1 MKFFSRKALVAGAT
15 AIAVSFAGVNV
26 ASAAEPTTTPAL
38 SSGSSASQFLQ
49 TLGSPSNSKPKT
61 ETGNTDPK
69 DEDETDESLSSKP
82 EDIKAWIGIIT
93 AVVGALSAIY
103 SFVNK
108 ISK

>member
-26 ASAAEPTTTPAL
+26 ASAQSSNNAPAASSTTSSPAAPTTTTPEPGKG
-38 SSGSSASQFLQ
+38 GSSDLRA
-49 TLGSPSNSKPKT
+49 K
-61 ETGNTDPK
+61 
-69 DEDETDESLSSKP
+69 
-82 EDIKAWIGIIT
+82 DIKEWIGIIT

-103 SFVNK
+103 TFINK

>member
-26 ASAAEPTTTPAL
+26 ASAQSTTTPAASSTSSAAPTTTPEAPAPT
-38 SSGSSASQFLQ
+38 STPEPGKGGSSDMKAS
-49 TLGSPSNSKPKT
+49 
-61 ETGNTDPK
+61 
-69 DEDETDESLSSKP
+69 
-82 EDIKAWIGIIT
+82 DIKEWIGIIT

-103 SFVNK
+103 TFINK

>member
-26 ASAAEPTTTPAL
+26 ASAQSSLPSSSTTTAPAAPAAPAGDDDNTDGEGGT
-38 SSGSSASQFLQ
+38 STTPTKPAESGSS
-49 TLGSPSNSKPKT
+49 
-61 ETGNTDPK
+61 D
-69 DEDETDESLSSKP
+69 LSA
-82 EDIKAWIGIIT
+82 ENIKAWIGIIT

>member
-26 ASAAEPTTTPAL
+26 ASAQSTTTTPAASSTSSAAPTTTPEAPAPT
-38 SSGSSASQFLQ
+38 STPEPGKGGSSDMKAS
-49 TLGSPSNSKPKT
+49 
-61 ETGNTDPK
+61 
-69 DEDETDESLSSKP
+69 
-82 EDIKAWIGIIT
+82 DIKEWIGIIT

-103 SFVNK
+103 TFINK

>member
-26 ASAAEPTTTPAL
+26 ASAQSSIKAPAASSTTSSPAAPTTTEEAPKDGAA
-38 SSGSSASQFLQ
+38 STTTPEPGKGGSS
-49 TLGSPSNSKPKT
+49 
-61 ETGNTDPK
+61 D
-69 DEDETDESLSSKP
+69 LSAKG
-82 EDIKAWIGIIT
+82 IKEWIGIIT

-103 SFVNK
+103 TFINK

>member
-26 ASAAEPTTTPAL
+26 ASAEPATAPAM
-38 SSGSSASQFLQ
+38 SSGSSAGDFLK
-49 TLGSPSNSKPKT
+49 TLGGSSNNTPNNTKDTPAHNTGTTT
-61 ETGNTDPK
+61 ENTSSSPK
-69 DEDETDESLSSKP
+69 D
-82 EDIKAWIGIIT
+82 IKEWIGIIT

-103 SFVNK
+103 TFINK

>member
-26 ASAAEPTTTPAL
+26 ASAAEPKNNENAAVVTTEQDDNT
-38 SSGSSASQFLQ
+38 GSSLP
-49 TLGSPSNSKPKT
+49 GSSTS
-61 ETGNTDPK
+61 GDPEENK
-69 DEDETDESLSSKP
+69 AKLDN
-82 EDIKAWIGIIT
+82 IKAWIGIIT

>member
-26 ASAAEPTTTPAL
+26 ASAQSSFPSSSTTAAPAATAGDDDNTDGKDGTSTTTTKPAE
-38 SSGSSASQFLQ
+38 SGSS
-49 TLGSPSNSKPKT
+49 
-61 ETGNTDPK
+61 D
-69 DEDETDESLSSKP
+69 LSA